1 MPQQT
6 VTGSDIPVK
15 LGLSEKKNKCLG
27 NNCLVI
33 VWHIVWVRDR

>member
-6 VTGSDIPVK
+6 VTGSHIPVK
-15 LGLSEKKNKCLG
+15 LGLSEKDKCLG

-33 VWHIVWVRDR
+33 VWVRDR